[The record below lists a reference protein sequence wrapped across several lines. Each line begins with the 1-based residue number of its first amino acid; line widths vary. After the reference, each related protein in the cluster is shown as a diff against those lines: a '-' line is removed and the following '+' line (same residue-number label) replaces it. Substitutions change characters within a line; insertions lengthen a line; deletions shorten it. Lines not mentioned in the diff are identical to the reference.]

1 MAERMS
7 ECLLG
12 GRKRSDVCWSP
23 IFTIGCDP
31 VLKVVE
37 HQQQRAVVHDAVPS
51 EFLLL
56 AKLRSMPLGQVGS
69 SCVST
74 PFSKDSPTSPAPARA
89 AAGRS
94 SRRDAPRHQH
104 RHSPRRTRPSG
115 RCAKPRLPS
124 APAPP
129 GGTSA
134 PTWHGV
140 HRRFARRRRCARP
153 CPDCAV
159 GCRSN
164 RCRARRR
171 ASAAATSR
179 CCGVG

>member
-1 MAERMS
+1 MS

-37 HQQQRAVVHDAVPS
+37 RQQQRAVVHAAVPT

-56 AKLRSMPLGQVGS
+56 AKLSSMPLGQVGS

-74 PFSKDSPTSPAPARA
+74 PFSKDSTTSPAPARA
-89 AAGRS
+89 ATGRS
-94 SRRDAPRHQH
+94 LRRDAPRHQH

-134 PTWHGV
+134 PTWRGV
-140 HRRFARRRRCARP
+140 DRRFARRCRCAPP
-153 CPDCAV
+153 CPGGAMV
-159 GCRSN
+159 ARSTM
-164 RCRARRR
+164 CRARRR

-179 CCGVG
+179 CCCVG